1 MDRFETLLAPV
12 IAAFVVGLL
21 TGSWGERWL
30 LWRRL
35 SDGVWVYRRLIW
47 LGEEAKR
54 ARQDAALFGSIA
66 SYLQIR
72 NPLLVAMWLLHA
84 HRRLIAL
91 LCLVIIGAAGVTIW
105 LK

>member
-1 MDRFETLLAPV
+1 MDRLEPLLAPMIV
-12 IAAFVVGLL
+12 AFIVGAVA
-21 TGSWGERWL
+21 GSYGERWL

-47 LGEEAKR
+47 LGEEPKR
-54 ARQDAALFGSIA
+54 AAQDAALFGSIA
-66 SYLQIR
+66 RYLQLR

-84 HRRLIAL
+84 HRRMIAL
-91 LCLVIIGAAGVTIW
+91 LVLTIIASAGLAIY